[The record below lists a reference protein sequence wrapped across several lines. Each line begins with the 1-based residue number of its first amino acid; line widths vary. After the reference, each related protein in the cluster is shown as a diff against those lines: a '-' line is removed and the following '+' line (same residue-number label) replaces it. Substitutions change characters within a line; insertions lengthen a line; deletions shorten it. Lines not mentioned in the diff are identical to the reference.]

1 MSKTFE
7 IPARF
12 HPGYSLLGRGLVRLT
27 GDHRQAEAWYIIAV
41 IAVGLGL
48 LLAQYLGWAL
58 LKPTIQADPTG
69 PAALTFWLAQLGGGL
84 AFLLL
89 GCAGMQPAVTVV
101 CSPYGLDV
109 TQGRRHHF
117 VAYGDVDALSC
128 ITPELFHRHYRRY
141 AATLSFV
148 NRLPEELLLLR
159 TAERPVV
166 LGLGGEDRA
175 RLVAHLESRH
185 IVLTTH
191 EPVHV
196 A

>member
-1 MSKTFE
+1 LE

-12 HPGYSLLGRGLVRLT
+12 HPGYSLLGRWLVRLT
-27 GDHRQAEAWYIIAV
+27 GDRRQAEAWYIIV
-41 IAVGLGL
+41 VMAVGLGL

-58 LKPTIQADPTG
+58 LKPTIQAAPAG
-69 PAALTFWLAQLGGGL
+69 PEAMAFWLGQIGGVL

-89 GCAGMQPAVTVV
+89 GCVGVQPAVTVA

-117 VAYGDVDALSC
+117 VAYGDITSLTT
-128 ITPELFHRHYRRY
+128 ITPECFHRHYSRY
-141 AATLSFV
+141 AATRSFV
-148 NRLPEELLLLR
+148 NRLPDALLLIR

-166 LGLGGEDRA
+166 LGLGTEDRA
-175 RLVAHLESRH
+175 HLVAHLEGRH
-185 IVLTTH
+185 IVLTTD
-191 EPVHV
+191 EPVHI